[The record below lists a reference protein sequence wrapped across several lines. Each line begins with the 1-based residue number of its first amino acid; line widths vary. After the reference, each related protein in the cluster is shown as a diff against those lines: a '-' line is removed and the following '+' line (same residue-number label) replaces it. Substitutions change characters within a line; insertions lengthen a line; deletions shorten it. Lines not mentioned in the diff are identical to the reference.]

1 MFAVAGST
9 RNLAFFVSLTTV
21 LERQP
26 LPSAYRRIGVLQMLP
41 LFGDDRRRREINLG
55 GSTSVSSQA
64 AILDQARARRMERE
78 AQRKREESAIRI
90 QAWWRGACEARRVR
104 QQLRRLFQ
112 EQVTGITAL
121 RCLVL
126 VGQDEKLL
134 SQWSERISEDDGRTI
149 LLWCGVFSS
158 SSPTALL
165 FGPVQGPDRDSWITL
180 LGRVAVLLLHS
191 VSSRAG

>member
-1 MFAVAGST
+1 
-9 RNLAFFVSLTTV
+9 
-21 LERQP
+21 
-26 LPSAYRRIGVLQMLP
+26 MLP

-78 AQRKREESAIRI
+78 AQRKRGESAIRI

-104 QQLRRLFQ
+104 QQLRRVFQ
-112 EQVTGITAL
+112 EQVTGLTAL

-126 VGQDEKLL
+126 VGQDEELL
-134 SQWSERISEDDGRTI
+134 SLWSERISQDDGRTI
-149 LLWCGVFSS
+149 VILLWCGIFSS

-180 LGRVAVLLLHS
+180 LRRVAVLLLRS
-191 VSSRAG
+191 ISSRAG